1 MLSSL
6 NPEQLQA
13 ATAPFG
19 HNLVIASAG
28 TGKTSTIVARIFNL
42 LERGVEPEEIL
53 LLTFTNKAAQEMVD
67 RIQSRFAGLAKRI
80 EAGTFHAV
88 SYRWLKA
95 IDPKLVLKQPK
106 ELKLLFKSIFE
117 RRDLSHFETKAFAAS
132 TLFDL
137 YSLYQNAQ
145 MEQSF
150 GEWMRG
156 KYPEHEEL
164 LAIYEDI
171 ALEFE
176 ELKNEYG
183 FLSFNDLLLKAI
195 EHKERLPRFTE
206 VLVDE
211 YQDTNNLQARFL
223 DSLSFESLFCVG
235 DYDQSIYAFNGANID
250 IIASFRHRY
259 PDAKIYNLS
268 KNYRSTRYILDLA
281 NRVIA
286 HNERIYPKKLEVMNQ
301 KEAVPPKLL
310 AFSDLYEQ
318 YERIARRIKLS
329 LIPKDQ
335 IAVIFRNNASADGIE
350 AALRQQG
357 LSCKRK
363 GSQSLFDM
371 KEIKALFD
379 LFSLLLNPKDL
390 LSFIHIFEYA
400 KGIGANSAKELYE
413 ALVRCGEGDLVRGLQ
428 DPKDLKNPF
437 AKKERSYQLALF
449 EDVMQPG
456 SKSRFSHLDIDERI
470 KAHPLL
476 TYPRMSEEA
485 VLFLDDLLALQR
497 KFHRIKRPKQ
507 AVEILR
513 DSFILNYIK
522 KVLAKNRAKRKD
534 GSIDEEQYRQGI
546 ERIERR
552 FALMGHLAG
561 NYEDIYRF
569 YNAMVLGSS
578 EMSQGEGV
586 NLLTVHASKGL
597 EFREVYVVDLMEGRF
612 PNLKLVSKGGSIE
625 EERRLFYVAV
635 TRAKEFL
642 YLSYAKYDRVKKQ
655 EFLPSRFLEEAGLL
669 S

>member
-1 MLSSL
+1 MLSAL
-6 NPEQLQA
+6 NPEQLKA

-19 HNLVIASAG
+19 HNLIIASAG
-28 TGKTSTIVARIFNL
+28 TGKTSTIVARISYL
-42 LERGVEPEEIL
+42 LEQGVQPHEIL
-53 LLTFTNKAAQEMVD
+53 LLTFTNKAAQEMVG
-67 RIQSRFAGLAKRI
+67 RIQSRFGSLAKKI

-106 ELKLLFKSIFE
+106 ELKLLFKSIYE
-117 RRDLSHFETKAFAAS
+117 RRDFSHFETKAFAAS

-137 YSLYQNAQ
+137 YSLYQNSQ

-150 GEWMRG
+150 GEWMKR

-164 LAIYEDI
+164 ASIYEDI

-176 ELKNEYG
+176 ELKDEYG

-195 EHKERLPRFTE
+195 EYKDQLPRFVE

-211 YQDTNNLQARFL
+211 YQDTNNLQGRFL
-223 DSLSFESLFCVG
+223 EALHYNSLFCVG

-250 IIASFRHRY
+250 IIASFRYRY
-259 PDAKIYNLS
+259 LDAKIFNLS
-268 KNYRSTRYILDLA
+268 KNYRSTKYILDLA
-281 NRVIA
+281 NRVIS

-301 KEAVPPKLL
+301 KRAVPPKLL
-310 AFSDLYEQ
+310 AFYDLYEQ
-318 YERIARRIKLS
+318 YERIARLIKLS
-329 LIPKDQ
+329 STPKDQ

-350 AALRQQG
+350 AALRDQG
-357 LSCKRK
+357 LLCKRK
-363 GSQSLFDM
+363 GGQSLFDM

-379 LFSLLLNPKDL
+379 LLSLLLNPKDL

-413 ALVRCGEGDLVRGLQ
+413 ALIRCGGGDMVRGVQ
-428 DPKDLKNPF
+428 EPEDIKNPF

-449 EDVMQPG
+449 EDTLQPA
-456 SKSRFSHLDIDERI
+456 SKSRFSHLAIDEHI

-476 TYPRMSEEA
+476 TYPRMSEDA
-485 VLFLDDLLALQR
+485 VLFLEDLYILQK
-497 KFHRIKRPKQ
+497 KFRRIKRPRQ
-507 AVEILR
+507 AIEALR
-513 DSFILNYIK
+513 DSFIVDYIK
-522 KVLAKNRAKRKD
+522 KILAKNRAKQKD
-534 GSIDEEQYRQGI
+534 GSIDKERYNQTI

-552 FALMGHLAG
+552 FALIAHLAH
-561 NYEDIYRF
+561 NYDDLYRF
-569 YNAMVLGSS
+569 YNAMVLGGS

-597 EFREVYVVDLMEGRF
+597 EFSEVYVVDLMEGRF
-612 PNLKLVSKGGSIE
+612 PNLRLVSKGGSIE

-635 TRAKEFL
+635 TRAKELL
-642 YLSYAKYDRVKKQ
+642 YLSFAKYDRLKKQ
-655 EFLPSRFLEEAGLL
+655 EFLPSRFLQEAGLV